1 MLANVS
7 RAWSSTAEAFWKK
20 SFQTSTGYMFWLFS
34 VQFSSVTKLLD
45 VRWGALKKKIDKEYS
60 RFVRA
65 HGDLS
70 QDHNVA
76 KSMFCFWSLKRN
88 LTEEQACSVMVKLH
102 RASEELSADRICS
115 GFELWKKHNKLK
127 SNVPLITLC

>member
-1 MLANVS
+1 
-7 RAWSSTAEAFWKK
+7 
-20 SFQTSTGYMFWLFS
+20 MFWLFS

-60 RFVRA
+60 HFVRA

-102 RASEELSADRICS
+102 RASEELP